1 MPDRRDEAVAYLP
14 MRADPAQLR
23 AVSIIV
29 RSADRNAGKAAAAV
43 TLREHVSAIDTDL
56 PVFAIQTLDEAAAL
70 ARGPS
75 RIVASWLIAI
85 ALVALILATVGLY
98 ALTAHGVAQRAQE
111 IGVRMAL
118 GAQSDQVVWLFV
130 RRTLLQLVVGLSLG
144 IAGALAVGKLLT
156 TFLRDTNPRDPV
168 TLALVSVLLVV
179 VAMVASVW
187 PARKAAKV
195 DPVVA
200 LRAD

>member
-1 MPDRRDEAVAYLP
+1 V
-14 MRADPAQLR
+14 
-23 AVSIIV
+23 
-29 RSADRNAGKAAAAV
+29 
-43 TLREHVSAIDTDL
+43 
-56 PVFAIQTLDEAAAL
+56 
-70 ARGPS
+70 
-75 RIVASWLIAI
+75 
-85 ALVALILATVGLY
+85 ALVLATVGLY

-118 GAQSDQVVWLFV
+118 GAQADQVVWLFV
-130 RRTLLQLVVGLSLG
+130 RRTLLQLVVGLALG
-144 IAGALAVGKLLT
+144 IAGALAVGKLLS

-179 VAMVASVW
+179 VAMAASVW
-187 PARKAAKV
+187 PARKASKV